1 MKQLLALA
9 QRPARDVQVKPIEAI
24 YLPCISPI
32 SPLHLPYISLHLPT
46 SPLQVKAIE
55 ALAELFLARLLPPR
69 RLRTLEKQPLGAA
82 ASERQLLQAWFEE
95 GLKHIYAGFARL
107 VIHGTQPY
115 HSNPNANPDPN
126 ATTLTL
132 TLPL

>member
-9 QRPARDVQVKPIEAI
+9 QRPARDVQVKPIEAL
-24 YLPCISPI
+24 YLPYNLPYTSPT
-32 SPLHLPYISLHLPT
+32 SPLRFPTSPYISLQLPTSPYISLHLPT

-107 VIHGTQPY
+107 VIHGT
-115 HSNPNANPDPN
+115 
-126 ATTLTL
+126 
-132 TLPL
+132 

>member
-1 MKQLLALA
+1 M
-9 QRPARDVQVKPIEAI
+9 QVKPIEAL
-24 YLPCISPI
+24 YLPYNLPYISLHLPT
-32 SPLHLPYISLHLPT
+32 SPLHLPTSPYISLHLPT

-107 VIHGTQPY
+107 VIHG
-115 HSNPNANPDPN
+115 A
-126 ATTLTL
+126 
-132 TLPL
+132 

>member
-1 MKQLLALA
+1 M
-9 QRPARDVQVKPIEAI
+9 QVKPIEAL
-24 YLPCISPI
+24 YLPYN
-32 SPLHLPYISLHLPT
+32 LPYISPTSPLHPPYISLHPPTSPLHLPT

-107 VIHGTQPY
+107 VIHG
-115 HSNPNANPDPN
+115 A
-126 ATTLTL
+126 
-132 TLPL
+132 